1 MEKIRYLYKITNVK
15 NNKVYIGQTVQPEKR
30 WYQHKNDS
38 TRYKLSMTI
47 SRAIKKYGNESFIF
61 EVIACCKSLEDANEV
76 ETLLVCQYESHVS
89 TGKGYN
95 ISHGGTNGR
104 RLPLSAEHKRKLSE
118 IKKGKKLSEQHSQNI
133 SNALKGKPAHNKGKP
148 RDEDIKQKISASML
162 GIVFSEEHRLAL
174 SKANVGK
181 KHTEE
186 TKQKMRKPKSEEAKK
201 NMSEARIKYLIGKLN
216 GERSTV
222 GPDSK
227 P

>member
-1 MEKIRYLYKITNVK
+1 
-15 NNKVYIGQTVQPEKR
+15 
-30 WYQHKNDS
+30 
-38 TRYKLSMTI
+38 
-47 SRAIKKYGNESFIF
+47 
-61 EVIACCKSLEDANEV
+61 
-76 ETLLVCQYESHVS
+76 
-89 TGKGYN
+89 
-95 ISHGGTNGR
+95 
-104 RLPLSAEHKRKLSE
+104 
-118 IKKGKKLSEQHSQNI
+118 
-133 SNALKGKPAHNKGKP
+133 
-148 RDEDIKQKISASML
+148 ML